1 MGLLFFNEEGS
12 IVMGSPIW
20 TLEVMGL
27 ADGQHDNLRDS
38 PMADEI
44 NSQILKRPK
53 ARTKNIQNP
62 RKLGE
67 VQSLSKDKC
76 NNDVQTL
83 QKPGEDVW
91 TLQKPGKNSSK
102 EHNNMDSRRLDNNI

>member
-1 MGLLFFNEEGS
+1 
-12 IVMGSPIW
+12 MGSPVR

-44 NSQILKRPK
+44 NSQIPKRPK
-53 ARTKNIQNP
+53 ARTKNVQNP

-67 VQSLSKDKC
+67 VQSPSKDKC
-76 NNDVQTL
+76 NN
-83 QKPGEDVW
+83 
-91 TLQKPGKNSSK
+91 
-102 EHNNMDSRRLDNNI
+102 NI

>member
-1 MGLLFFNEEGS
+1 
-12 IVMGSPIW
+12 MGSPVW

-27 ADGQHDNLRDS
+27 ADGQHNNLRDS

-53 ARTKNIQNP
+53 KARTKNIWNL

-67 VQSLSKDKC
+67 VQSPSKDKC
-76 NNDVQTL
+76 NNNVQTL
-83 QKPGEDVW
+83 QKLGEDIW
-91 TLQKPGKNSSK
+91 ILPKPGKNLRSK
-102 EHNNMDSRRLDNNI
+102 KHNNMDSRRLDDNI